1 MINNINSWTSKIIIA
16 TVITIIIQM
25 ILPNGKNKKYIEIV
39 SSLYILYVILNPILN
54 IDKNVSILDIKATI
68 AGMASGEYVSQDD
81 VAKSYILGMENS
93 LKAKIEELG
102 YKVDYIQFYITA
114 DYTSIA
120 KIEVKMIKDSEFDKN
135 KIINLILENFQLDK
149 SNIIISWKEKN

>member
-68 AGMASGEYVSQDD
+68 AGMASGEYVSKDD
-81 VAKSYILGMENS
+81 IARSYILGMENS

-114 DYTSIA
+114 DYTAIA

-135 KIINLILENFQLDK
+135 KIINLILDNFQLDK
-149 SNIIISWKEKN
+149 SNIIIS

>member
-25 ILPNGKNKKYIEIV
+25 ILPNGKNKKYIE
-39 SSLYILYVILNPILN
+39 ILNPILN